1 MRARQSGKIGI
12 MTKLLED
19 AIAQAR
25 KLPETE
31 QDALAETVFAYI
43 ANSDVRY
50 QLTDD
55 QVEEVKR
62 RQQAL
67 REGKSR
73 FATDEE
79 VAALWKKC
87 GL

>member
-1 MRARQSGKIGI
+1 

-19 AIAQAR
+19 AIAEAR
-25 KLPETE
+25 KLPESE
-31 QDALAETVFAYI
+31 QDALAETVFAHI
-43 ANSDVRY
+43 ASPDVSYR
-50 QLTDD
+50 LTDE

-62 RQQAL
+62 RQQSL
-67 REGKSR
+67 REGTSR

-79 VAALWKKC
+79 MQALWKKC

>member
-1 MRARQSGKIGI
+1 

-25 KLPETE
+25 KLPDSE
-31 QDALAETVFAYI
+31 QDAVAEALFAHI
-43 ANSDVRY
+43 AGSDVSY
-50 QLTDD
+50 QLSDD

-79 VAALWKKC
+79 MDALWRKC

>member
-1 MRARQSGKIGI
+1 

-19 AIAQAR
+19 AIAEAR
-25 KLPETE
+25 KLPESE
-31 QDALAETVFAYI
+31 QDALAEAIFAHI
-43 ANSDVRY
+43 ASPDVSY
-50 QLTDD
+50 HLTDD

-67 REGKSR
+67 REGTSR

-79 VAALWKKC
+79 MAALWKKC

>member
-1 MRARQSGKIGI
+1 

-19 AIAQAR
+19 AIAEAR
-25 KLPETE
+25 KLPENE
-31 QDALAETVFAYI
+31 QDALAETVFAHI
-43 ANSDVRY
+43 ASSDVDY
-50 QLTDD
+50 HLTEE

-67 REGKSR
+67 RDGTSR

>member
-1 MRARQSGKIGI
+1 

-19 AIAQAR
+19 AIAEAR
-25 KLPETE
+25 KLPESE
-31 QDALAETVFAYI
+31 QDSLAEAVFAHI
-43 ANSDVRY
+43 ANSEVSY
-50 QLTDD
+50 HLTDE
-55 QVEEVKR
+55 QAEEVKR

-79 VAALWKKC
+79 MATLWKKC

>member
-1 MRARQSGKIGI
+1 

-25 KLPETE
+25 KLPENE

-43 ANSDVRY
+43 ANSDVSY
-50 QLTDD
+50 QLTED

-67 REGKSR
+67 REGTSR

>member
-1 MRARQSGKIGI
+1 

-19 AIAQAR
+19 AIAEAR
-25 KLPETE
+25 KLPESE
-31 QDALAETVFAYI
+31 QDALAEAVFAHI
-43 ANSDVRY
+43 ANPDVNYR
-50 QLTDD
+50 LTDE

-67 REGKSR
+67 REGKSH
-73 FATDEE
+73 FAGDEE

>member
-1 MRARQSGKIGI
+1 

-19 AIAQAR
+19 AIAEAR
-25 KLPETE
+25 KLPESE
-31 QDALAETVFAYI
+31 QDALAEALFAHI
-43 ANSDVRY
+43 ASSEVNYR
-50 QLTDD
+50 LTDD
-55 QVEEVKR
+55 RVEEMKR

-67 REGKSR
+67 REGTSR

-79 VAALWKKC
+79 MTALWKKC

>member
-1 MRARQSGKIGI
+1 

-19 AIAQAR
+19 AIAEAR
-25 KLPETE
+25 KLPESE
-31 QDALAETVFAYI
+31 QDALAEAVFAHI
-43 ANSDVRY
+43 ANSEVSYR
-50 QLTDD
+50 LTDE
-55 QVEEVKR
+55 QVEEVER
-62 RQQAL
+62 RQRTL

-79 VAALWKKC
+79 MAALRKKC

>member
-1 MRARQSGKIGI
+1 

-19 AIAQAR
+19 AIAEAR

-31 QDALAETVFAYI
+31 QDSLAETVFAHI
-43 ANSDVRY
+43 SSSDVKYR
-50 QLTDD
+50 LTDE

-62 RQQAL
+62 RQRAL
-67 REGKSR
+67 REGESH